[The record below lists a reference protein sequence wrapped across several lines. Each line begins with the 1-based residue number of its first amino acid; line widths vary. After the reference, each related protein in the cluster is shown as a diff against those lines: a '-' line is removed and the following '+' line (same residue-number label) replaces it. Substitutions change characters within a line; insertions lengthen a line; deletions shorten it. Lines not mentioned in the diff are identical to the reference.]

1 MAFED
6 VMGAVMRWTTA
17 TEALAAVGAHLS
29 LLESGDGSPEVI
41 AALQAVSE
49 AAGLGDLAELGPQQ
63 RSTIAAIVR
72 LYLRQSIDL
81 LDNAAAPPGWAYTDP
96 TILDGMYKVTLASAP
111 MDPLLDAKGLETAD
125 QLNVEAGFLRA
136 DQKLASYE
144 AIFTNE
150 YVK

>member
-1 MAFED
+1 
-6 VMGAVMRWTTA
+6 
-17 TEALAAVGAHLS
+17 
-29 LLESGDGSPEVI
+29 
-41 AALQAVSE
+41 
-49 AAGLGDLAELGPQQ
+49 
-63 RSTIAAIVR
+63 
-72 LYLRQSIDL
+72 
-81 LDNAAAPPGWAYTDP
+81 
-96 TILDGMYKVTLASAP
+96 MYKVTLASAP